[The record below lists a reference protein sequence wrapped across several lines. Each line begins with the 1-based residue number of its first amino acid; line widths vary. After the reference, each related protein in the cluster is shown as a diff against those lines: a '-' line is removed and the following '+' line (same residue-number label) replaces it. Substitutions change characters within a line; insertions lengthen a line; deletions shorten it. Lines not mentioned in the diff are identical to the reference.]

1 MVPIVT
7 VKPVPC
13 ATPAPPTSP
22 KIKVS
27 DASNAVP
34 GDVTDIALQKPTLV
48 TVNWNPDPPPPPTVA
63 SSTLRTSFARYPA
76 PFNDIF
82 ETVAIPVFF

>member
-1 MVPIVT
+1 MVAIVT

-34 GDVTDIALQKPTLV
+34 GDVTVTALQKPTLV
-48 TVNWNPDPPPPPTVA
+48 TVNWNPDPPPPPTAV
-63 SSTLRTSFARYPA
+63 SYTHLTLPTIYS
-76 PFNDIF
+76 
-82 ETVAIPVFF
+82 V